1 MAEKNL
7 NLQNLDLS
15 LLETLSPAEKE
26 LALSILKEYA
36 EKGESSS
43 LNDILLED
51 YAEPPVDI
59 LTFVDDY
66 KYLGNAWHDAQG
78 NSKLYPYWRKELVK
92 IFPDNLTTSVNNA
105 IFSGSRGRGKEQP
118 ISSLVLSDKGFI
130 RMGDVTLD
138 TKVFGCDGK
147 LHPVTG
153 IYPQGVKDVY
163 EITFSDGTTARCGLE
178 HLWKVVDMDHMEL
191 HKNAPKEEVLTTE
204 CLLNRSLLSGRNRK
218 FRYKIPVC
226 KPIKFERKDTFISP
240 YLMGCLLGDGRFSG
254 KHYISI
260 TSADNLIIDIF
271 KNELLKNNYKLS
283 PKKCKN
289 NKCIDFDILPINR
302 GDKNK
307 YVDEIKKLN
316 LLGTYSDTKF
326 IPDVYLYND
335 VESRTAL
342 LQGLLDTDG
351 GLHKSK
357 QRNGQI
363 SYSLEFS
370 TTSAKLRDDVIWLVQ
385 SLGGTATYIRRASQY
400 KDKHDIIKKC
410 LDHYR
415 IKIRL
420 PEEIIPFKLD
430 RKLIPYKNTTHIQPY
445 RYITRIEKLDKKE
458 ECQCIMVGS
467 EEHLYITDNFIVT
480 HNTEIA
486 VLIAAY
492 LLHRVLCLKDP
503 VAHFHLKPTEKL
515 VFAFMNI
522 KLDLAKEIGI
532 AKFQNT
538 IQSSPWFLERG
549 TLEGRTK
556 KMWVPKKFNDQEAID
571 IKIGSQA
578 DDLIG
583 LPIYFCFF
591 DEVSFQKN
599 KDVEKQKQ
607 KANDAIDTAIG
618 GMKTRFVFKGKNP
631 TLLCLAS
638 SKRSDKSFLE
648 EHMRKKL
655 KSEKDNVYISDG
667 SVWEVKPKGTY
678 SEETFRIGLG
688 NKFLQSVVIP
698 DEEPSEPYIAK
709 GYKIIEAPIDFK
721 ADFIDDIDRAL
732 CDFAGISSSSITKYI
747 NGASVNQIITDRIKN
762 PFSREILEIGDG
774 PEDDTQYYNFFDIN
788 KIDPQ
793 LRSKP
798 LFIHLDMSYTGD
810 MTGIA
815 GVFIRGKKHSLGE
828 LDQAKDLFYSLAFS
842 VNIKAPKGRH
852 ISFEKN
858 RNFIYWLK
866 EKGFNIKGIT
876 SDTFQSYDTGEA
888 LRAKGYPYSVLSVDR
903 VDTNRVCIPYQ
914 YLRSTIY
921 EKRLE
926 IYEDKL
932 LISELIDLER
942 NMDTGKIDHPD
953 GGCFTGDTKVKLV
966 DGRELSFFELIKEYE
981 EGKINY
987 VYSMNLQSHKIEPK
1001 PILKAWKTGENKSL
1015 IKLTFDNG
1023 ECVECTPNHRFLL
1036 RNGVYIEAKDMLP
1049 GDSVMP
1055 LYTKYPTA
1063 GGLKNYRLYYEPFED
1078 KWHFEHRQFAQKIL
1092 DEKYLVHHIDCNPDN
1107 NNPNNLVWCSKELHI
1122 KIHQQM
1128 CTGANSPEALQ
1139 KKSQSI
1145 KNWHQLNKGSKKY
1158 LQRAE
1163 KTRNT
1168 LLKDNFEK
1176 YGHNASVDYQKH
1188 IKDIEQ
1194 TFNVKWDALT
1204 TSERLSLGVKLAQIK
1219 DPTIQDKTVEN
1230 LKRSHALGKFENAKK
1245 ALQECND
1252 FNKQLKK
1259 LFPQIDEEKFVEFFG
1274 FEYSSLEPRKRAPW
1288 INRYRQKLYELKN
1301 HKVVSIEY
1309 LDKKA
1314 DVYDIEVADNHN
1326 FALACGVFVH
1336 NCKDIADATCGA
1348 IYNASKHAEEFAYDY
1363 GEQLEDVLRIN
1374 GDSKEDDVKQLTIDL
1389 KNELLEMG
1397 QKRLNRRVHPSD
1409 ADQGTEDYNLYDDII
1424 II

>member
-15 LLETLSPAEKE
+15 LLETLSPAEQE

-105 IFSGSRGRGKEQP
+105 IFSGSRGRGK
-118 ISSLVLSDKGFI
+118 
-130 RMGDVTLD
+130 
-138 TKVFGCDGK
+138 
-147 LHPVTG
+147 
-153 IYPQGVKDVY
+153 
-163 EITFSDGTTARCGLE
+163 
-178 HLWKVVDMDHMEL
+178 
-191 HKNAPKEEVLTTE
+191 
-204 CLLNRSLLSGRNRK
+204 
-218 FRYKIPVC
+218 
-226 KPIKFERKDTFISP
+226 
-240 YLMGCLLGDGRFSG
+240 
-254 KHYISI
+254 
-260 TSADNLIIDIF
+260 
-271 KNELLKNNYKLS
+271 
-283 PKKCKN
+283 
-289 NKCIDFDILPINR
+289 
-302 GDKNK
+302 
-307 YVDEIKKLN
+307 
-316 LLGTYSDTKF
+316 
-326 IPDVYLYND
+326 
-335 VESRTAL
+335 
-342 LQGLLDTDG
+342 
-351 GLHKSK
+351 
-357 QRNGQI
+357 
-363 SYSLEFS
+363 
-370 TTSAKLRDDVIWLVQ
+370 
-385 SLGGTATYIRRASQY
+385 
-400 KDKHDIIKKC
+400 
-410 LDHYR
+410 
-415 IKIRL
+415 
-420 PEEIIPFKLD
+420 
-430 RKLIPYKNTTHIQPY
+430 
-445 RYITRIEKLDKKE
+445 
-458 ECQCIMVGS
+458 
-467 EEHLYITDNFIVT
+467 
-480 HNTEIA
+480 TEIA

-556 KMWVPKKFNDQEAID
+556 KIWVPKKFNDQEAID

-583 LPIYFCFF
+583 LPIYFCLDGDTEILTSNGVSKIKNLVDKQIKVPTISDDSNIVLSNICSVKQTAESNIEYEIKLEDNTIIKCTPNHRFRLVDGSYKEAQNLTEDDDILSFTILNRWNNKKEILKIKSIKVNYLEKPKQYYDVINADPYNNFFIKTNSTYICSHNCFF

-688 NKFLQSVVIP
+688 NKFLQSIVIP

-798 LFIHLDMSYTGD
+798 LFVHLDMSYTGD

-953 GGCFTGDTKVKLV
+953 GGL
-966 DGRELSFFELIKEYE
+966 
-981 EGKINY
+981 
-987 VYSMNLQSHKIEPK
+987 
-1001 PILKAWKTGENKSL
+1001 
-1015 IKLTFDNG
+1015 
-1023 ECVECTPNHRFLL
+1023 
-1036 RNGVYIEAKDMLP
+1036 
-1049 GDSVMP
+1049 
-1055 LYTKYPTA
+1055 
-1063 GGLKNYRLYYEPFED
+1063 
-1078 KWHFEHRQFAQKIL
+1078 
-1092 DEKYLVHHIDCNPDN
+1092 
-1107 NNPNNLVWCSKELHI
+1107 
-1122 KIHQQM
+1122 
-1128 CTGANSPEALQ
+1128 
-1139 KKSQSI
+1139 
-1145 KNWHQLNKGSKKY
+1145 
-1158 LQRAE
+1158 
-1163 KTRNT
+1163 
-1168 LLKDNFEK
+1168 
-1176 YGHNASVDYQKH
+1176 
-1188 IKDIEQ
+1188 
-1194 TFNVKWDALT
+1194 
-1204 TSERLSLGVKLAQIK
+1204 
-1219 DPTIQDKTVEN
+1219 
-1230 LKRSHALGKFENAKK
+1230 
-1245 ALQECND
+1245 
-1252 FNKQLKK
+1252 
-1259 LFPQIDEEKFVEFFG
+1259 
-1274 FEYSSLEPRKRAPW
+1274 
-1288 INRYRQKLYELKN
+1288 
-1301 HKVVSIEY
+1301 
-1309 LDKKA
+1309 
-1314 DVYDIEVADNHN
+1314 
-1326 FALACGVFVH
+1326 
-1336 NCKDIADATCGA
+1336 KDIADATCGA

-1389 KNELLEMG
+1389 ENELLEMG

>member
-178 HLWKVVDMDHMEL
+178 HLWKVVDNADATEKVL
-191 HKNAPKEEVLTTE
+191 DTKALLEANLSLEKNDK
-204 CLLNRSLLSGRNRK
+204 K
-218 FRYKIPVC
+218 FRYSIPVC
-226 KPIKFERKDTFISP
+226 KPIEFEERLTLLEP
-240 YLMGCLLGDGRFSG
+240 YQIATVTN
-254 KHYISI
+254 H
-260 TSADNLIIDIF
+260 
-271 KNELLKNNYKLS
+271 
-283 PKKCKN
+283 
-289 NKCIDFDILPINR
+289 
-302 GDKNK
+302 DKGI
-307 YVDEIKKLN
+307 DEI
-316 LLGTYSDTKF
+316 
-326 IPDVYLYND
+326 YLHNS
-335 VESRTAL
+335 VKNRIEL
-342 LQGLLDTDG
+342 LQGYLD
-351 GLHKSK
+351 K
-357 QRNGQI
+357 
-363 SYSLEFS
+363 Y
-370 TTSAKLRDDVIWLVQ
+370 ADVIVQKNMVEFVCTNKSLNADITWLVQ
-385 SLGGTATYIRRASQY
+385 SLGGITVNT
-400 KDKHDIIKKC
+400 DKNTLIIK
-410 LDHYR
+410 
-415 IKIRL
+415 L
-420 PEEIIPFKLD
+420 PEEIVPFKS
-430 RKLIPYKNTTHIQPY
+430 KEKITNYKKIIHIQPY
-445 RYITRIEKLDKKE
+445 RYIARIEKLDKKE

-688 NKFLQSVVIP
+688 NKFLQSIVIP

-953 GGCFTGDTKVKLV
+953 GGL
-966 DGRELSFFELIKEYE
+966 
-981 EGKINY
+981 
-987 VYSMNLQSHKIEPK
+987 
-1001 PILKAWKTGENKSL
+1001 
-1015 IKLTFDNG
+1015 
-1023 ECVECTPNHRFLL
+1023 
-1036 RNGVYIEAKDMLP
+1036 
-1049 GDSVMP
+1049 
-1055 LYTKYPTA
+1055 
-1063 GGLKNYRLYYEPFED
+1063 
-1078 KWHFEHRQFAQKIL
+1078 
-1092 DEKYLVHHIDCNPDN
+1092 
-1107 NNPNNLVWCSKELHI
+1107 
-1122 KIHQQM
+1122 
-1128 CTGANSPEALQ
+1128 
-1139 KKSQSI
+1139 
-1145 KNWHQLNKGSKKY
+1145 
-1158 LQRAE
+1158 
-1163 KTRNT
+1163 
-1168 LLKDNFEK
+1168 
-1176 YGHNASVDYQKH
+1176 
-1188 IKDIEQ
+1188 
-1194 TFNVKWDALT
+1194 
-1204 TSERLSLGVKLAQIK
+1204 
-1219 DPTIQDKTVEN
+1219 
-1230 LKRSHALGKFENAKK
+1230 
-1245 ALQECND
+1245 
-1252 FNKQLKK
+1252 
-1259 LFPQIDEEKFVEFFG
+1259 
-1274 FEYSSLEPRKRAPW
+1274 
-1288 INRYRQKLYELKN
+1288 
-1301 HKVVSIEY
+1301 
-1309 LDKKA
+1309 
-1314 DVYDIEVADNHN
+1314 
-1326 FALACGVFVH
+1326 
-1336 NCKDIADATCGA
+1336 KDIADATCGA

-1389 KNELLEMG
+1389 ENELLEMG

>member
-105 IFSGSRGRGKEQP
+105 IFSGSRGRGK
-118 ISSLVLSDKGFI
+118 
-130 RMGDVTLD
+130 
-138 TKVFGCDGK
+138 
-147 LHPVTG
+147 
-153 IYPQGVKDVY
+153 
-163 EITFSDGTTARCGLE
+163 
-178 HLWKVVDMDHMEL
+178 
-191 HKNAPKEEVLTTE
+191 
-204 CLLNRSLLSGRNRK
+204 
-218 FRYKIPVC
+218 
-226 KPIKFERKDTFISP
+226 
-240 YLMGCLLGDGRFSG
+240 
-254 KHYISI
+254 
-260 TSADNLIIDIF
+260 
-271 KNELLKNNYKLS
+271 
-283 PKKCKN
+283 
-289 NKCIDFDILPINR
+289 
-302 GDKNK
+302 
-307 YVDEIKKLN
+307 
-316 LLGTYSDTKF
+316 
-326 IPDVYLYND
+326 
-335 VESRTAL
+335 
-342 LQGLLDTDG
+342 
-351 GLHKSK
+351 
-357 QRNGQI
+357 
-363 SYSLEFS
+363 
-370 TTSAKLRDDVIWLVQ
+370 
-385 SLGGTATYIRRASQY
+385 
-400 KDKHDIIKKC
+400 
-410 LDHYR
+410 
-415 IKIRL
+415 
-420 PEEIIPFKLD
+420 
-430 RKLIPYKNTTHIQPY
+430 
-445 RYITRIEKLDKKE
+445 
-458 ECQCIMVGS
+458 
-467 EEHLYITDNFIVT
+467 
-480 HNTEIA
+480 TEIA

-556 KMWVPKKFNDQEAID
+556 KMWVPKKFNGQEAID

-953 GGCFTGDTKVKLV
+953 GGL
-966 DGRELSFFELIKEYE
+966 
-981 EGKINY
+981 
-987 VYSMNLQSHKIEPK
+987 
-1001 PILKAWKTGENKSL
+1001 
-1015 IKLTFDNG
+1015 
-1023 ECVECTPNHRFLL
+1023 
-1036 RNGVYIEAKDMLP
+1036 
-1049 GDSVMP
+1049 
-1055 LYTKYPTA
+1055 
-1063 GGLKNYRLYYEPFED
+1063 
-1078 KWHFEHRQFAQKIL
+1078 
-1092 DEKYLVHHIDCNPDN
+1092 
-1107 NNPNNLVWCSKELHI
+1107 
-1122 KIHQQM
+1122 
-1128 CTGANSPEALQ
+1128 
-1139 KKSQSI
+1139 
-1145 KNWHQLNKGSKKY
+1145 
-1158 LQRAE
+1158 
-1163 KTRNT
+1163 
-1168 LLKDNFEK
+1168 
-1176 YGHNASVDYQKH
+1176 
-1188 IKDIEQ
+1188 
-1194 TFNVKWDALT
+1194 
-1204 TSERLSLGVKLAQIK
+1204 
-1219 DPTIQDKTVEN
+1219 
-1230 LKRSHALGKFENAKK
+1230 
-1245 ALQECND
+1245 
-1252 FNKQLKK
+1252 
-1259 LFPQIDEEKFVEFFG
+1259 
-1274 FEYSSLEPRKRAPW
+1274 
-1288 INRYRQKLYELKN
+1288 
-1301 HKVVSIEY
+1301 
-1309 LDKKA
+1309 
-1314 DVYDIEVADNHN
+1314 
-1326 FALACGVFVH
+1326 
-1336 NCKDIADATCGA
+1336 KDIADATCGA

-1389 KNELLEMG
+1389 ENELLEMG

>member
-240 YLMGCLLGDGRFSG
+240 YLMGCLLGDGCFSG

-385 SLGGTATYIRRASQY
+385 SLGGTATYIKRASQY

-430 RKLIPYKNTTHIQPY
+430 RKLTPYKNTTHIQPY
-445 RYITRIEKLDKKE
+445 RYIARIEKLDKKE

-503 VAHFHLKPTEKL
+503 VAHFQLKPTEKL

-556 KMWVPKKFNDQEAID
+556 KIWVPKKFNGQEAID

-607 KANDAIDTAIG
+607 KANDAVDTAIG

-798 LFIHLDMSYTGD
+798 LFVHLDMSYTGD

-1055 LYTKYPTA
+1055 LYTKYPAT

-1107 NNPNNLVWCSKELHI
+1107 NNPNNLIWCSKELHI

-1145 KNWHQLNKGSKKY
+1145 KNWHQLNKGSEKY

-1219 DPTIQDKTVEN
+1219 DPTIQDKIVEN
-1230 LKRSHALGKFENAKK
+1230 LKKSHALGKFENAKK
-1245 ALQECND
+1245 ALQKCND

-1389 KNELLEMG
+1389 ENELLEMG

>member
-15 LLETLSPAEKE
+15 LLETLSPAEQE

-163 EITFSDGTTARCGLE
+163 AITFSDGTTARCGLE
-178 HLWKVVDMDHMEL
+178 HLWKVVDNVDATEKVL
-191 HKNAPKEEVLTTE
+191 DTKALLEANLSLEKNDK
-204 CLLNRSLLSGRNRK
+204 K
-218 FRYKIPVC
+218 FRYSIPVC
-226 KPIKFERKDTFISP
+226 KPIEFEERLTLLEP
-240 YLMGCLLGDGRFSG
+240 YQIATVTN
-254 KHYISI
+254 H
-260 TSADNLIIDIF
+260 
-271 KNELLKNNYKLS
+271 
-283 PKKCKN
+283 
-289 NKCIDFDILPINR
+289 
-302 GDKNK
+302 DKGI
-307 YVDEIKKLN
+307 DEI
-316 LLGTYSDTKF
+316 
-326 IPDVYLYND
+326 YLHNS
-335 VESRTAL
+335 VKNRIEL
-342 LQGLLDTDG
+342 LQGYLD
-351 GLHKSK
+351 K
-357 QRNGQI
+357 
-363 SYSLEFS
+363 Y
-370 TTSAKLRDDVIWLVQ
+370 ADVIVQKNVVEFVCTNKSLNADITWLVQ
-385 SLGGTATYIRRASQY
+385 SLGGITVNT
-400 KDKHDIIKKC
+400 DKNTLIIK
-410 LDHYR
+410 
-415 IKIRL
+415 L
-420 PEEIIPFKLD
+420 PGEIVPFKS
-430 RKLIPYKNTTHIQPY
+430 KEKITNYKKIIHIQPY
-445 RYITRIEKLDKKE
+445 RYIARIEKLDKKE

-503 VAHFHLKPTEKL
+503 VAHFQLKPTEKL

-556 KMWVPKKFNDQEAID
+556 KIWVPKKFNGQEAID

-607 KANDAIDTAIG
+607 KANDAVDTAIG

-815 GVFIRGKKHSLGE
+815 GVFIKGKKHSLGE

-953 GGCFTGDTKVKLV
+953 GGL
-966 DGRELSFFELIKEYE
+966 
-981 EGKINY
+981 
-987 VYSMNLQSHKIEPK
+987 
-1001 PILKAWKTGENKSL
+1001 
-1015 IKLTFDNG
+1015 
-1023 ECVECTPNHRFLL
+1023 
-1036 RNGVYIEAKDMLP
+1036 
-1049 GDSVMP
+1049 
-1055 LYTKYPTA
+1055 
-1063 GGLKNYRLYYEPFED
+1063 
-1078 KWHFEHRQFAQKIL
+1078 
-1092 DEKYLVHHIDCNPDN
+1092 
-1107 NNPNNLVWCSKELHI
+1107 
-1122 KIHQQM
+1122 
-1128 CTGANSPEALQ
+1128 
-1139 KKSQSI
+1139 
-1145 KNWHQLNKGSKKY
+1145 
-1158 LQRAE
+1158 
-1163 KTRNT
+1163 
-1168 LLKDNFEK
+1168 
-1176 YGHNASVDYQKH
+1176 
-1188 IKDIEQ
+1188 
-1194 TFNVKWDALT
+1194 
-1204 TSERLSLGVKLAQIK
+1204 
-1219 DPTIQDKTVEN
+1219 
-1230 LKRSHALGKFENAKK
+1230 
-1245 ALQECND
+1245 
-1252 FNKQLKK
+1252 
-1259 LFPQIDEEKFVEFFG
+1259 
-1274 FEYSSLEPRKRAPW
+1274 
-1288 INRYRQKLYELKN
+1288 
-1301 HKVVSIEY
+1301 
-1309 LDKKA
+1309 
-1314 DVYDIEVADNHN
+1314 
-1326 FALACGVFVH
+1326 
-1336 NCKDIADATCGA
+1336 KDIADATCGA

-1389 KNELLEMG
+1389 ENELLEMG

>member
-1 MAEKNL
+1 MKIKSIKVNYLEK
-7 NLQNLDLS
+7 
-15 LLETLSPAEKE
+15 
-26 LALSILKEYA
+26 
-36 EKGESSS
+36 
-43 LNDILLED
+43 
-51 YAEPPVDI
+51 
-59 LTFVDDY
+59 
-66 KYLGNAWHDAQG
+66 
-78 NSKLYPYWRKELVK
+78 
-92 IFPDNLTTSVNNA
+92 
-105 IFSGSRGRGKEQP
+105 
-118 ISSLVLSDKGFI
+118 
-130 RMGDVTLD
+130 
-138 TKVFGCDGK
+138 
-147 LHPVTG
+147 
-153 IYPQGVKDVY
+153 
-163 EITFSDGTTARCGLE
+163 
-178 HLWKVVDMDHMEL
+178 
-191 HKNAPKEEVLTTE
+191 PKQ
-204 CLLNRSLLSGRNRK
+204 
-218 FRYKIPVC
+218 Y
-226 KPIKFERKDTFISP
+226 
-240 YLMGCLLGDGRFSG
+240 Y
-254 KHYISI
+254 
-260 TSADNLIIDIF
+260 
-271 KNELLKNNYKLS
+271 
-283 PKKCKN
+283 
-289 NKCIDFDILPINR
+289 
-302 GDKNK
+302 
-307 YVDEIKKLN
+307 
-316 LLGTYSDTKF
+316 
-326 IPDVYLYND
+326 
-335 VESRTAL
+335 
-342 LQGLLDTDG
+342 
-351 GLHKSK
+351 
-357 QRNGQI
+357 
-363 SYSLEFS
+363 
-370 TTSAKLRDDVIWLVQ
+370 DVINADPYNNFFIKTN
-385 SLGGTATYIRRASQY
+385 STYICS
-400 KDKHDIIKKC
+400 
-410 LDHYR
+410 
-415 IKIRL
+415 
-420 PEEIIPFKLD
+420 
-430 RKLIPYKNTTHIQPY
+430 
-445 RYITRIEKLDKKE
+445 
-458 ECQCIMVGS
+458 
-467 EEHLYITDNFIVT
+467 
-480 HNTEIA
+480 HN
-486 VLIAAY
+486 
-492 LLHRVLCLKDP
+492 
-503 VAHFHLKPTEKL
+503 
-515 VFAFMNI
+515 
-522 KLDLAKEIGI
+522 
-532 AKFQNT
+532 
-538 IQSSPWFLERG
+538 
-549 TLEGRTK
+549 
-556 KMWVPKKFNDQEAID
+556 
-571 IKIGSQA
+571 
-578 DDLIG
+578 
-583 LPIYFCFF
+583 CFF

-688 NKFLQSVVIP
+688 NKFLQSIVIP

-888 LRAKGYPYSVLSVDR
+888 LRSKGYPYSVLSVDR

-1055 LYTKYPTA
+1055 LYTKYPAT

-1107 NNPNNLVWCSKELHI
+1107 NNPDNLIWCSKELHI

-1128 CTGANSPEALQ
+1128 YTGANSPEALQ

-1145 KNWHQLNKGSKKY
+1145 KNWHQLNKGSEKY

-1204 TSERLSLGVKLAQIK
+1204 ISERLSLGVKLAQIK
-1219 DPTIQDKTVEN
+1219 DPTIQDKIVEN
-1230 LKRSHALGKFENAKK
+1230 LKRNHALGKFENAKK

-1374 GDSKEDDVKQLTIDL
+1374 GDSKEDDVKQLTVDL
-1389 KNELLEMG
+1389 ERELLEMG

>member
-15 LLETLSPAEKE
+15 LLETLSPAEQE

-226 KPIKFERKDTFISP
+226 KPIEFERKSTFISP
-240 YLMGCLLGDGRFSG
+240 YLMGCLLGDGCFSG

-445 RYITRIEKLDKKE
+445 RYIAHIEKLDKKE

-503 VAHFHLKPTEKL
+503 VAHFRLKPTEKL

-556 KMWVPKKFNDQEAID
+556 KIWVPKKFNGQEAID

-618 GMKTRFVFKGKNP
+618 GMKTRFIFKGKNP

-732 CDFAGISSSSITKYI
+732 CDFAGISSSGITKYI
-747 NGASVNQIITDRIKN
+747 NGASVNQIVTDRIKN

-953 GGCFTGDTKVKLV
+953 GG
-966 DGRELSFFELIKEYE
+966 
-981 EGKINY
+981 
-987 VYSMNLQSHKIEPK
+987 
-1001 PILKAWKTGENKSL
+1001 
-1015 IKLTFDNG
+1015 
-1023 ECVECTPNHRFLL
+1023 
-1036 RNGVYIEAKDMLP
+1036 
-1049 GDSVMP
+1049 
-1055 LYTKYPTA
+1055 
-1063 GGLKNYRLYYEPFED
+1063 
-1078 KWHFEHRQFAQKIL
+1078 
-1092 DEKYLVHHIDCNPDN
+1092 
-1107 NNPNNLVWCSKELHI
+1107 
-1122 KIHQQM
+1122 
-1128 CTGANSPEALQ
+1128 
-1139 KKSQSI
+1139 
-1145 KNWHQLNKGSKKY
+1145 
-1158 LQRAE
+1158 
-1163 KTRNT
+1163 
-1168 LLKDNFEK
+1168 LKD
-1176 YGHNASVDYQKH
+1176 V
-1188 IKDIEQ
+1188 
-1194 TFNVKWDALT
+1194 
-1204 TSERLSLGVKLAQIK
+1204 
-1219 DPTIQDKTVEN
+1219 
-1230 LKRSHALGKFENAKK
+1230 
-1245 ALQECND
+1245 
-1252 FNKQLKK
+1252 
-1259 LFPQIDEEKFVEFFG
+1259 
-1274 FEYSSLEPRKRAPW
+1274 
-1288 INRYRQKLYELKN
+1288 
-1301 HKVVSIEY
+1301 
-1309 LDKKA
+1309 
-1314 DVYDIEVADNHN
+1314 
-1326 FALACGVFVH
+1326 
-1336 NCKDIADATCGA
+1336 ADATCGA

-1363 GEQLEDVLRIN
+1363 GEQEDVLRIN

-1389 KNELLEMG
+1389 ENELLEMS

>member
-204 CLLNRSLLSGRNRK
+204 CLLSRSLLSGRNRK

-226 KPIKFERKDTFISP
+226 KPIEFERKDTFISP
-240 YLMGCLLGDGRFSG
+240 YLMGCLLGDGCFSG

-302 GDKNK
+302 GYKNK

-357 QRNGQI
+357 QRDGQI

-370 TTSAKLRDDVIWLVQ
+370 TTSAKLRDDIIWLVQ

-430 RKLIPYKNTTHIQPY
+430 RKLIPYKNTMHIQPY
-445 RYITRIEKLDKKE
+445 RYIAHIEKLDKKE

-556 KMWVPKKFNDQEAID
+556 KIWVPKKFNDQEAID

-798 LFIHLDMSYTGD
+798 LFVHLDMSYTGD

-953 GGCFTGDTKVKLV
+953 GGL
-966 DGRELSFFELIKEYE
+966 
-981 EGKINY
+981 
-987 VYSMNLQSHKIEPK
+987 
-1001 PILKAWKTGENKSL
+1001 
-1015 IKLTFDNG
+1015 
-1023 ECVECTPNHRFLL
+1023 
-1036 RNGVYIEAKDMLP
+1036 
-1049 GDSVMP
+1049 
-1055 LYTKYPTA
+1055 
-1063 GGLKNYRLYYEPFED
+1063 
-1078 KWHFEHRQFAQKIL
+1078 
-1092 DEKYLVHHIDCNPDN
+1092 
-1107 NNPNNLVWCSKELHI
+1107 
-1122 KIHQQM
+1122 
-1128 CTGANSPEALQ
+1128 
-1139 KKSQSI
+1139 
-1145 KNWHQLNKGSKKY
+1145 
-1158 LQRAE
+1158 
-1163 KTRNT
+1163 
-1168 LLKDNFEK
+1168 
-1176 YGHNASVDYQKH
+1176 
-1188 IKDIEQ
+1188 
-1194 TFNVKWDALT
+1194 
-1204 TSERLSLGVKLAQIK
+1204 
-1219 DPTIQDKTVEN
+1219 
-1230 LKRSHALGKFENAKK
+1230 
-1245 ALQECND
+1245 
-1252 FNKQLKK
+1252 
-1259 LFPQIDEEKFVEFFG
+1259 
-1274 FEYSSLEPRKRAPW
+1274 
-1288 INRYRQKLYELKN
+1288 
-1301 HKVVSIEY
+1301 
-1309 LDKKA
+1309 
-1314 DVYDIEVADNHN
+1314 
-1326 FALACGVFVH
+1326 
-1336 NCKDIADATCGA
+1336 KDIADATCGA

-1374 GDSKEDDVKQLTIDL
+1374 GGSKEDDVKQLTIDL
-1389 KNELLEMG
+1389 ENELLEMG

>member
-105 IFSGSRGRGKEQP
+105 IFSGSRGRGK
-118 ISSLVLSDKGFI
+118 
-130 RMGDVTLD
+130 
-138 TKVFGCDGK
+138 
-147 LHPVTG
+147 
-153 IYPQGVKDVY
+153 
-163 EITFSDGTTARCGLE
+163 
-178 HLWKVVDMDHMEL
+178 
-191 HKNAPKEEVLTTE
+191 
-204 CLLNRSLLSGRNRK
+204 
-218 FRYKIPVC
+218 
-226 KPIKFERKDTFISP
+226 
-240 YLMGCLLGDGRFSG
+240 
-254 KHYISI
+254 
-260 TSADNLIIDIF
+260 
-271 KNELLKNNYKLS
+271 
-283 PKKCKN
+283 
-289 NKCIDFDILPINR
+289 
-302 GDKNK
+302 
-307 YVDEIKKLN
+307 
-316 LLGTYSDTKF
+316 
-326 IPDVYLYND
+326 
-335 VESRTAL
+335 
-342 LQGLLDTDG
+342 
-351 GLHKSK
+351 
-357 QRNGQI
+357 
-363 SYSLEFS
+363 
-370 TTSAKLRDDVIWLVQ
+370 
-385 SLGGTATYIRRASQY
+385 
-400 KDKHDIIKKC
+400 
-410 LDHYR
+410 
-415 IKIRL
+415 
-420 PEEIIPFKLD
+420 
-430 RKLIPYKNTTHIQPY
+430 
-445 RYITRIEKLDKKE
+445 
-458 ECQCIMVGS
+458 
-467 EEHLYITDNFIVT
+467 
-480 HNTEIA
+480 TEIA

-688 NKFLQSVVIP
+688 NKFLQSIVIP
-698 DEEPSEPYIAK
+698 DEEPSEPYIVK

-774 PEDDTQYYNFFDIN
+774 PDDDTQYYNFFDIN

-798 LFIHLDMSYTGD
+798 LFVHLDMSYTGD

-953 GGCFTGDTKVKLV
+953 GGL
-966 DGRELSFFELIKEYE
+966 
-981 EGKINY
+981 
-987 VYSMNLQSHKIEPK
+987 
-1001 PILKAWKTGENKSL
+1001 
-1015 IKLTFDNG
+1015 
-1023 ECVECTPNHRFLL
+1023 
-1036 RNGVYIEAKDMLP
+1036 
-1049 GDSVMP
+1049 
-1055 LYTKYPTA
+1055 
-1063 GGLKNYRLYYEPFED
+1063 
-1078 KWHFEHRQFAQKIL
+1078 
-1092 DEKYLVHHIDCNPDN
+1092 
-1107 NNPNNLVWCSKELHI
+1107 
-1122 KIHQQM
+1122 
-1128 CTGANSPEALQ
+1128 
-1139 KKSQSI
+1139 
-1145 KNWHQLNKGSKKY
+1145 
-1158 LQRAE
+1158 
-1163 KTRNT
+1163 
-1168 LLKDNFEK
+1168 
-1176 YGHNASVDYQKH
+1176 
-1188 IKDIEQ
+1188 
-1194 TFNVKWDALT
+1194 
-1204 TSERLSLGVKLAQIK
+1204 
-1219 DPTIQDKTVEN
+1219 
-1230 LKRSHALGKFENAKK
+1230 
-1245 ALQECND
+1245 
-1252 FNKQLKK
+1252 
-1259 LFPQIDEEKFVEFFG
+1259 
-1274 FEYSSLEPRKRAPW
+1274 
-1288 INRYRQKLYELKN
+1288 
-1301 HKVVSIEY
+1301 
-1309 LDKKA
+1309 
-1314 DVYDIEVADNHN
+1314 
-1326 FALACGVFVH
+1326 
-1336 NCKDIADATCGA
+1336 KDIADATCGA

-1389 KNELLEMG
+1389 ENELLEMG

>member
-36 EKGESSS
+36 ERGESSS

-240 YLMGCLLGDGRFSG
+240 YLMGCLLGDGCFSG
-254 KHYISI
+254 EHYISI

-283 PKKCKN
+283 PKKCQDD
-289 NKCIDFDILPINR
+289 KCIDFDILPINR

-326 IPDVYLYND
+326 IPDIYLYND
-335 VESRTAL
+335 VESRIAL

-357 QRNGQI
+357 QRSGKV

-370 TTSAKLRDDVIWLVQ
+370 TTSTKLRDGVIWLVQ
-385 SLGGTATYIRRASQY
+385 SLGGTATYIKRASQY

-445 RYITRIEKLDKKE
+445 RYIVRIEKLDKKE

-556 KMWVPKKFNDQEAID
+556 KIWVPKKFNDQEAID

-583 LPIYFCFF
+583 LPIYFC
-591 DEVSFQKN
+591 
-599 KDVEKQKQ
+599 
-607 KANDAIDTAIG
+607 
-618 GMKTRFVFKGKNP
+618 
-631 TLLCLAS
+631 L
-638 SKRSDKSFLE
+638 
-648 EHMRKKL
+648 
-655 KSEKDNVYISDG
+655 DG
-667 SVWEVKPKGTY
+667 NT
-678 SEETFRIGLG
+678 
-688 NKFLQSVVIP
+688 
-698 DEEPSEPYIAK
+698 
-709 GYKIIEAPIDFK
+709 
-721 ADFIDDIDRAL
+721 
-732 CDFAGISSSSITKYI
+732 
-747 NGASVNQIITDRIKN
+747 
-762 PFSREILEIGDG
+762 EILTSNGVS
-774 PEDDTQYYNFFDIN
+774 
-788 KIDPQ
+788 KI
-793 LRSKP
+793 
-798 LFIHLDMSYTGD
+798 
-810 MTGIA
+810 
-815 GVFIRGKKHSLGE
+815 
-828 LDQAKDLFYSLAFS
+828 KDLVDKQIKVPAVSDDS
-842 VNIKAPKGRH
+842 NI
-852 ISFEKN
+852 
-858 RNFIYWLK
+858 
-866 EKGFNIKGIT
+866 
-876 SDTFQSYDTGEA
+876 
-888 LRAKGYPYSVLSVDR
+888 VLS
-903 VDTNRVCIPYQ
+903 NIC
-914 YLRSTIY
+914 S
-921 EKRLE
+921 
-926 IYEDKL
+926 
-932 LISELIDLER
+932 
-942 NMDTGKIDHPD
+942 
-953 GGCFTGDTKVKLV
+953 VKQTA
-966 DGRELSFFELIKEYE
+966 ESNIEYE
-981 EGKINY
+981 
-987 VYSMNLQSHKIEPK
+987 
-1001 PILKAWKTGENKSL
+1001 
-1015 IKLTFDNG
+1015 IKLEDNTIIK
-1023 ECVECTPNHRFLL
+1023 CTPNHRFRLVDGSYKEAQNL
-1036 RNGVYIEAKDMLP
+1036 TEDDELADYAVKPFGYIYKFTNLKTNKIYIGKREK
-1049 GDSVMP
+1049 SVFDEH
-1055 LYTKYPTA
+1055 
-1063 GGLKNYRLYYEPFED
+1063 YYGSGKLWKSD
-1078 KWHFEHRQFAQKIL
+1078 L
-1092 DEKYLVHHIDCNPDN
+1092 EKYGKGNVKREILCFGF
-1107 NNPNNLVWCSKELHI
+1107 SRKELNELEKYYI
-1122 KIHQQM
+1122 KLYNAQDEDVGYNIHKGGQ
-1128 CTGANSPEALQ
+1128 GGNSINDTE
-1139 KKSQSI
+1139 KWSEMHRGV
-1145 KNWHQLNKGSKKY
+1145 KNGRYHKEVTLETRLKISAATKGLNKGVKNPKKGRPGKPKPPGFGDKISAYLTGRVKTGEALINIRKGNKITALKNKGKQIYNNGINEKRFFPNDIIPEGYIKGRLFKKPRKARDPETQIKRGNSNENKKY
-1158 LQRAE
+1158 
-1163 KTRNT
+1163 
-1168 LLKDNFEK
+1168 
-1176 YGHNASVDYQKH
+1176 
-1188 IKDIEQ
+1188 
-1194 TFNVKWDALT
+1194 
-1204 TSERLSLGVKLAQIK
+1204 
-1219 DPTIQDKTVEN
+1219 
-1230 LKRSHALGKFENAKK
+1230 
-1245 ALQECND
+1245 
-1252 FNKQLKK
+1252 
-1259 LFPQIDEEKFVEFFG
+1259 
-1274 FEYSSLEPRKRAPW
+1274 
-1288 INRYRQKLYELKN
+1288 
-1301 HKVVSIEY
+1301 
-1309 LDKKA
+1309 
-1314 DVYDIEVADNHN
+1314 
-1326 FALACGVFVH
+1326 
-1336 NCKDIADATCGA
+1336 
-1348 IYNASKHAEEFAYDY
+1348 
-1363 GEQLEDVLRIN
+1363 
-1374 GDSKEDDVKQLTIDL
+1374 
-1389 KNELLEMG
+1389 
-1397 QKRLNRRVHPSD
+1397 
-1409 ADQGTEDYNLYDDII
+1409 
-1424 II
+1424 